1 MKVNPRQAEYYAFR
15 FDGQTRKLKYE
26 MEQAFINELDLN
38 YDSNV
43 IDEVDAQ
50 IDKHLKSEKLVKG
63 NYVVL
68 NRTGIKDIYTP
79 SEFEREFV
87 PAKAQRTFNS
97 DNDNDNNDDNN
108 NDNRQNPKDV
118 LTDFGQQIFGEL
130 FNNRSRSTR
139 QANNSGKTVNLSEIA
154 RDLER
159 VFNNNNTNNRR

>member
-43 IDEVDAQ
+43 IDEADAQ
-50 IDKHLKSEKLVKG
+50 IDKYLESEKLVKG

-97 DNDNDNNDDNN
+97 NDDDNDNNNP
-108 NDNRQNPKDV
+108 QNPKDV
-118 LTDFGQQIFGEL
+118 LTGFGQQLFGEL
-130 FNNRSRSTR
+130 FNNRTRSTR
-139 QANNSGKTVNLSEIA
+139 HANDSGKNINLTDIA
-154 RDLER
+154 KELER
-159 VFNNNNTNNRR
+159 TFNNNTNNRR

>member
-43 IDEVDAQ
+43 IDEADAQ
-50 IDKHLKSEKLVKG
+50 IDKYLESEKLVKG

-87 PAKAQRTFNS
+87 PAKAQKTFDS
-97 DNDNDNNDDNN
+97 DNDDDSH
-108 NDNRQNPKDV
+108 RQNPKDMV
-118 LTDFGQQIFGEL
+118 TDFGQQFFGEL
-130 FNNRSRSTR
+130 FNNRSHSTR
-139 QANNSGKTVNLSEIA
+139 QSGNSRKNVNLTDIA
-154 RDLER
+154 RNLER
-159 VFNNNNTNNRR
+159 AFNNNRNHRR